1 MHYKYNLLLLCLD
14 CSEIKIHKMQT
25 RPIDQDIKRAVRT
38 KKMIRALWTINFCG
52 VALVMLIGVMIYH
65 GYIGYMPPVEGLLNP
80 EDRFASR
87 LFTSD
92 GVEMGRFYQSRNNR
106 VYADYSEISPNVI
119 NALIATEDERFMQHS
134 GIDIM
139 ALSRVLFKTILLR
152 QKNAGGGSTITQQL
166 AKQLYSPE
174 SDGLMDR
181 FIQKPVEW
189 AIAVKLERYYT
200 KEEIIKMYLNQ
211 FDFLNNAVGI
221 KTAAHVYFNT
231 TPDSLKIE
239 QAAMLVGM
247 AKNPS
252 LYNPV
257 RADRKDAAVGRRN
270 VVLQQMLKADL
281 ITEAECDSLCA
292 LPLDVKF
299 TKVDHKDGI
308 APYFREAVRLMMQAK
323 EPRRGDY
330 PDWDQQRFV
339 DDSIQWA
346 TNPLYGWVEKNPK
359 PDGTKYNIYT
369 DGLRIY
375 TSIDSRMQKYAE
387 EAVIDHLKNT
397 LQPQFDREK
406 GSRGPYTTNSAELG
420 QLTPRKLI
428 DRAIRQSERYRVL
441 KNAGMS
447 DAEIMEEFDKPVDM
461 TVFSYDGGQVQKTM
475 SPRDSVVYQKM
486 FLRAGFMSMDPLTGQ
501 VKAYVGGPNFHFF
514 QYDMAGVGRRQIGST
529 VKPFLYTYA
538 FEEGFTP
545 CDMFLNA
552 QPSITLPTGEVWAP
566 RNTGHARI
574 GEMVDLYWALTNS
587 NNWISAR
594 LMSELS
600 PSTLAR
606 TMHTFGITNHLDPVV
621 SLCLGPCDVSVREMV
636 TAYTAFSN
644 KGLRVDPI
652 YVTKITDNNGNV
664 ISEFTPQYTEV
675 MSQEAYFKMVNIL
688 QNVINSGTGSR
699 LRRAPYNITAVMGG
713 KTGTTNY
720 NADGWFMGFTPNLVS
735 GVWVGGDERYIH
747 FNRMAQGQGAAMALP
762 IYGLYMKKVYADK
775 SLPYSQTLQFPEPP
789 AGFSPCYKESYGD
802 APAAETPVEAI
813 DNAFE

>member
-1 MHYKYNLLLLCLD
+1 
-14 CSEIKIHKMQT
+14 
-25 RPIDQDIKRAVRT
+25 
-38 KKMIRALWTINFCG
+38 
-52 VALVMLIGVMIYH
+52 MLIGVMIYH

-270 VVLQQMLKADL
+270 VVLQQMLKEDL

-292 LPLDVKF
+292 LPLEVKF

>member
-1 MHYKYNLLLLCLD
+1 
-14 CSEIKIHKMQT
+14 MQT
-25 RPIDQDIKRAVRT
+25 RPIDQDIKRAART

-139 ALSRVLFKTILLR
+139 ALSRVVFKTILLR

-447 DAEIMEEFDKPVDM
+447 DAEIMEEFDKPVAM
-461 TVFSYDGGQVQKTM
+461 TGFSYDGGQVQKTM

-594 LMSELS
+594 LMSEVS

>member
-1 MHYKYNLLLLCLD
+1 
-14 CSEIKIHKMQT
+14 MQT
-25 RPIDQDIKRAVRT
+25 RPIDQDIKRAART

-252 LYNPV
+252 LYNPA

-292 LPLDVKF
+292 LPLEVKF

-762 IYGLYMKKVYADK
+762 IYGLYMKKVYSDK

>member
-1 MHYKYNLLLLCLD
+1 MFGLLRN
-14 CSEIKIHKMQT
+14 KIHKMQT
-25 RPIDQDIKRAVRT
+25 RPIDQDIKRAART

-397 LQPQFDREK
+397 LQPQFEREK

-447 DAEIMEEFDKPVDM
+447 DAEIMEEFDKLVDM

>member
-1 MHYKYNLLLLCLD
+1 
-14 CSEIKIHKMQT
+14 MQT
-25 RPIDQDIKRAVRT
+25 RPIDQDIKCAART

-375 TSIDSRMQKYAE
+375 TSVDSRMQKYAE

>member
-1 MHYKYNLLLLCLD
+1 
-14 CSEIKIHKMQT
+14 MQT
-25 RPIDQDIKRAVRT
+25 RPIDQDIKRAART

-775 SLPYSQTLQFPEPP
+775 SLPYSQTLQFSEPP

>member
-1 MHYKYNLLLLCLD
+1 MFGLLRN
-14 CSEIKIHKMQT
+14 KIHKMQT
-25 RPIDQDIKRAVRT
+25 RPIDQDIKRAART

-281 ITEAECDSLCA
+281 ITEAECNSLCA

>member
-1 MHYKYNLLLLCLD
+1 
-14 CSEIKIHKMQT
+14 
-25 RPIDQDIKRAVRT
+25 
-38 KKMIRALWTINFCG
+38 
-52 VALVMLIGVMIYH
+52 
-65 GYIGYMPPVEGLLNP
+65 MPPVEGLLNP

-323 EPRRGDY
+323 EPRRDDY

-802 APAAETPVEAI
+802 APAAEAPVEAI

>member
-1 MHYKYNLLLLCLD
+1 
-14 CSEIKIHKMQT
+14 
-25 RPIDQDIKRAVRT
+25 
-38 KKMIRALWTINFCG
+38 
-52 VALVMLIGVMIYH
+52 MLIGVMIYH

-447 DAEIMEEFDKPVDM
+447 DAEIMEEFDTPVDM

>member
-1 MHYKYNLLLLCLD
+1 
-14 CSEIKIHKMQT
+14 
-25 RPIDQDIKRAVRT
+25 
-38 KKMIRALWTINFCG
+38 
-52 VALVMLIGVMIYH
+52 MLIGVMIYH

-292 LPLDVKF
+292 LPLEVKF

-802 APAAETPVEAI
+802 APADETPVEAI

>member
-1 MHYKYNLLLLCLD
+1 
-14 CSEIKIHKMQT
+14 
-25 RPIDQDIKRAVRT
+25 
-38 KKMIRALWTINFCG
+38 
-52 VALVMLIGVMIYH
+52 
-65 GYIGYMPPVEGLLNP
+65 MPPVEGLLNP

-529 VKPFLYTYA
+529 VKPFLYAYA

>member
-1 MHYKYNLLLLCLD
+1 
-14 CSEIKIHKMQT
+14 
-25 RPIDQDIKRAVRT
+25 
-38 KKMIRALWTINFCG
+38 
-52 VALVMLIGVMIYH
+52 MLIGVMIYH

-281 ITEAECDSLCA
+281 ITETECDSLCA
-292 LPLDVKF
+292 LPLEVKF

-406 GSRGPYTTNSAELG
+406 GGRGPYTTNSAELG

>member
-1 MHYKYNLLLLCLD
+1 
-14 CSEIKIHKMQT
+14 
-25 RPIDQDIKRAVRT
+25 
-38 KKMIRALWTINFCG
+38 
-52 VALVMLIGVMIYH
+52 
-65 GYIGYMPPVEGLLNP
+65 MPPVEGLLNP

-87 LFTSD
+87 LFTFD

-292 LPLDVKF
+292 LPLEVKF

>member
-1 MHYKYNLLLLCLD
+1 
-14 CSEIKIHKMQT
+14 
-25 RPIDQDIKRAVRT
+25 
-38 KKMIRALWTINFCG
+38 
-52 VALVMLIGVMIYH
+52 MLIGVMIYH

-292 LPLDVKF
+292 LPLEVKF

-346 TNPLYGWVEKNPK
+346 TNPLFGWVEKNPK

>member
-1 MHYKYNLLLLCLD
+1 
-14 CSEIKIHKMQT
+14 MQT
-25 RPIDQDIKRAVRT
+25 RPIDQDIKRAART

-231 TPDSLKIE
+231 TPDSLEIE

-292 LPLDVKF
+292 LPLEVKF

>member
-1 MHYKYNLLLLCLD
+1 
-14 CSEIKIHKMQT
+14 
-25 RPIDQDIKRAVRT
+25 
-38 KKMIRALWTINFCG
+38 
-52 VALVMLIGVMIYH
+52 MLIGVMIYH

-252 LYNPV
+252 LYNPA

-292 LPLDVKF
+292 LPLEVKF

-802 APAAETPVEAI
+802 APAAEAPVEAI

>member
-1 MHYKYNLLLLCLD
+1 
-14 CSEIKIHKMQT
+14 
-25 RPIDQDIKRAVRT
+25 
-38 KKMIRALWTINFCG
+38 
-52 VALVMLIGVMIYH
+52 MLIGVMIYH

-552 QPSITLPTGEVWAP
+552 QPSIMLPTGEVWAP

>member
-1 MHYKYNLLLLCLD
+1 
-14 CSEIKIHKMQT
+14 MQT
-25 RPIDQDIKRAVRT
+25 RPIDQDIKRAART

-514 QYDMAGVGRRQIGST
+514 QYDMAGVVRRQIGST

>member
-1 MHYKYNLLLLCLD
+1 MFGLLRN
-14 CSEIKIHKMQT
+14 KIHKMQT
-25 RPIDQDIKRAVRT
+25 RPIDQDIKRAART

-688 QNVINSGTGSR
+688 QNVIKSGTGSR

>member
-1 MHYKYNLLLLCLD
+1 
-14 CSEIKIHKMQT
+14 
-25 RPIDQDIKRAVRT
+25 
-38 KKMIRALWTINFCG
+38 
-52 VALVMLIGVMIYH
+52 
-65 GYIGYMPPVEGLLNP
+65 MPPVEGLLNP

-292 LPLDVKF
+292 LPLEVKF

-441 KNAGMS
+441 KNAGRS

>member
-1 MHYKYNLLLLCLD
+1 
-14 CSEIKIHKMQT
+14 
-25 RPIDQDIKRAVRT
+25 
-38 KKMIRALWTINFCG
+38 
-52 VALVMLIGVMIYH
+52 MLIGVMIYH

-538 FEEGFTP
+538 FEDGFTP

-802 APAAETPVEAI
+802 APASETPVEAI

>member
-1 MHYKYNLLLLCLD
+1 
-14 CSEIKIHKMQT
+14 
-25 RPIDQDIKRAVRT
+25 
-38 KKMIRALWTINFCG
+38 
-52 VALVMLIGVMIYH
+52 MLIGVMIYH

-281 ITEAECDSLCA
+281 ITEAECDTLCA
-292 LPLDVKF
+292 LPLEVKF

>member
-1 MHYKYNLLLLCLD
+1 
-14 CSEIKIHKMQT
+14 
-25 RPIDQDIKRAVRT
+25 
-38 KKMIRALWTINFCG
+38 
-52 VALVMLIGVMIYH
+52 
-65 GYIGYMPPVEGLLNP
+65 MPPVEGLLNP

-292 LPLDVKF
+292 LPLYVKF

-789 AGFSPCYKESYGD
+789 VGFSPCYKESYGD

>member
-1 MHYKYNLLLLCLD
+1 
-14 CSEIKIHKMQT
+14 
-25 RPIDQDIKRAVRT
+25 
-38 KKMIRALWTINFCG
+38 
-52 VALVMLIGVMIYH
+52 MLIGVMIYH

-231 TPDSLKIE
+231 SPDSLKIE

-292 LPLDVKF
+292 LPLEVKF
-299 TKVDHKDGI
+299 TRVDHKDGI

>member
-1 MHYKYNLLLLCLD
+1 
-14 CSEIKIHKMQT
+14 MQT
-25 RPIDQDIKRAVRT
+25 RPIDQDIKCAART

-346 TNPLYGWVEKNPK
+346 TNLLYGWVEKNPK

>member
-1 MHYKYNLLLLCLD
+1 
-14 CSEIKIHKMQT
+14 MQT
-25 RPIDQDIKRAVRT
+25 RPIDQDIKSAARA

-397 LQPQFDREK
+397 LQPQFEREK

>member
-1 MHYKYNLLLLCLD
+1 
-14 CSEIKIHKMQT
+14 MQT
-25 RPIDQDIKRAVRT
+25 RPIDQDIKRAART

-119 NALIATEDERFMQHS
+119 NALIATEDERFMRHS

>member
-1 MHYKYNLLLLCLD
+1 MFGLLRN
-14 CSEIKIHKMQT
+14 KIHKMQT
-25 RPIDQDIKRAVRT
+25 RPIDQDIKRAART

-292 LPLDVKF
+292 LPLEVKF

-387 EAVIDHLKNT
+387 EAIIDHLKNT

>member
-1 MHYKYNLLLLCLD
+1 
-14 CSEIKIHKMQT
+14 
-25 RPIDQDIKRAVRT
+25 
-38 KKMIRALWTINFCG
+38 
-52 VALVMLIGVMIYH
+52 MLIGVMIYH

-80 EDRFASR
+80 EGRFVSR

>member
-1 MHYKYNLLLLCLD
+1 
-14 CSEIKIHKMQT
+14 MQT
-25 RPIDQDIKRAVRT
+25 RPIAQDIKRAART

-397 LQPQFDREK
+397 LQPQYDREK
-406 GSRGPYTTNSAELG
+406 SSREPYTTNSAELG

>member
-1 MHYKYNLLLLCLD
+1 MFGLLRN
-14 CSEIKIHKMQT
+14 KIHKMQT
-25 RPIDQDIKRAVRT
+25 RPIDQDIKRAART

-231 TPDSLKIE
+231 TPDSLNIE

-292 LPLDVKF
+292 LPLEVKF

>member
-1 MHYKYNLLLLCLD
+1 
-14 CSEIKIHKMQT
+14 
-25 RPIDQDIKRAVRT
+25 
-38 KKMIRALWTINFCG
+38 
-52 VALVMLIGVMIYH
+52 MLIGVMIYH

-292 LPLDVKF
+292 LPLEVKF

-428 DRAIRQSERYRVL
+428 DRAIHQSERYRVL

-652 YVTKITDNNGNV
+652 YVTKITDSNGNV

-802 APAAETPVEAI
+802 APASETPVEAI

>member
-1 MHYKYNLLLLCLD
+1 
-14 CSEIKIHKMQT
+14 
-25 RPIDQDIKRAVRT
+25 
-38 KKMIRALWTINFCG
+38 
-52 VALVMLIGVMIYH
+52 
-65 GYIGYMPPVEGLLNP
+65 MPPVEGLLNP
-80 EDRFASR
+80 EGRFASR

-292 LPLDVKF
+292 LPLEVKF

>member
-1 MHYKYNLLLLCLD
+1 
-14 CSEIKIHKMQT
+14 MQT
-25 RPIDQDIKRAVRT
+25 RPIDQDIKRAART

-281 ITEAECDSLCA
+281 ITEAEYDSLCA

>member
-1 MHYKYNLLLLCLD
+1 
-14 CSEIKIHKMQT
+14 
-25 RPIDQDIKRAVRT
+25 
-38 KKMIRALWTINFCG
+38 
-52 VALVMLIGVMIYH
+52 MLIGVMIYH

-789 AGFSPCYKESYGD
+789 VGFSPCYKESYGD

>member
-1 MHYKYNLLLLCLD
+1 MS
-14 CSEIKIHKMQT
+14 SELAMSTKA
-25 RPIDQDIKRAVRT
+25 RAMFGSRLQ
-38 KKMIRALWTINFCG
+38 ANE
-52 VALVMLIGVMIYH
+52 YEH

-292 LPLDVKF
+292 LPLEVKF

-802 APAAETPVEAI
+802 APVAETPVEAI

>member
-1 MHYKYNLLLLCLD
+1 
-14 CSEIKIHKMQT
+14 
-25 RPIDQDIKRAVRT
+25 
-38 KKMIRALWTINFCG
+38 
-52 VALVMLIGVMIYH
+52 
-65 GYIGYMPPVEGLLNP
+65 MPPVEGLLNP

-231 TPDSLKIE
+231 TPDSLEIE

-292 LPLDVKF
+292 LPLEVKF

>member
-1 MHYKYNLLLLCLD
+1 
-14 CSEIKIHKMQT
+14 
-25 RPIDQDIKRAVRT
+25 
-38 KKMIRALWTINFCG
+38 
-52 VALVMLIGVMIYH
+52 
-65 GYIGYMPPVEGLLNP
+65 MPPVEGLLNP

-174 SDGLMDR
+174 SEGLMDR

-252 LYNPV
+252 LYNPA

-292 LPLDVKF
+292 LPLEVKF

-330 PDWDQQRFV
+330 PGWDQQRFV

-802 APAAETPVEAI
+802 APAAEAPVEAI